1 MFNYAQLDEN
11 DVVICVSF
19 LSGEVISD
27 RMIKLDSYD
36 LSLLGQRYNRETGE
50 FECPLK

>member
-11 DVVICVSF
+11 DVVLCVSS

-27 RMIKLDSYD
+27 CMIKLDLYD
-36 LSLLGQRYNRETGE
+36 LSLIGSHYNRETGE
-50 FECPLK
+50 FE

>member
-11 DVVICVSF
+11 GVVVCISS

-27 RMIKLDSYD
+27 HMISIELYD
-36 LSLLGQRYNRETGE
+36 ESLLGKLYNRETGE
-50 FECPLK
+50 FK